1 MCNYCHSLVD
11 FAVSGCGK
19 TWSEATEEGFTFQC
33 LGCWNVDCLTAELA
47 RLTEIVK
54 GMESGGRVIAW
65 KTNGERT
72 TGNMTCRKV
81 TGEKVTVEKEGGTR
95 GQDMREVDAT
105 GGKTNGRKE
114 VTVDVTK
121 RKSITRTMTGRKET
135 GKKGTTEKAAGG
147 KVSNQG
153 DAKRRSYSEAV
164 IEGALRTERVF
175 MGDSIL
181 RKTDRTLTKG
191 EDVVVCLP
199 GARIEHVTERVENVL
214 GHGQGGSILV
224 HVGTNNADR
233 DGTTRIVKRYR
244 ELVETLKK
252 TRVEQIILSG
262 ILPVMSGRGVM
273 YSNCKRMAINALL
286 EQMCEEEGV
295 GFVGIFCWERRYV
308 YDRWPPFKRK
318 GRSSVLREPASID
331 GQWNRLQLFKLV
343 SQGGYTEKPNI
354 RGINKKSKKKSAKNS
369 LESPTEFGYKCVC
382 LNARSIVNKRNE
394 LNNMVEDIDPHIIG
408 ITESWATPNISEAEL
423 GMTGY
428 VMFRKD
434 RLGRRGGG
442 VILYI
447 KESIQ
452 AYEIKLEKEAECEEA
467 VWCNIVTGN
476 STLTV
481 GLVYRS
487 PNIRIEENEKIHN
500 AIKEV
505 SKRDCIIMG
514 DFNHGHVQWTSLQS
528 TGREDQEFLNL
539 VQDSFLSQHVLEATR
554 GENVLDIVL
563 SS

>member
-1 MCNYCHSLVD
+1 MCNHCHSLVD

-19 TWSEATEEGFTFQC
+19 TWSQTTEEGFTFQC
-33 LGCWNVDCLTAELA
+33 LGCWKVDCLTAELA
-47 RLTEIVK
+47 MLTDIVK
-54 GMESGGRVIAW
+54 GMESGGRVIAR

-95 GQDMREVDAT
+95 GQETREVDTT

-114 VTVDVTK
+114 VRVDVTK
-121 RKSITRTMTGRKET
+121 RKSKTRTMTGRNET

-181 RKTDRTLTKG
+181 RKADRTLSKG

-252 TRVEQIILSG
+252 TRVEQNILSG
-262 ILPVMSGRGVM
+262 ILPVMGGRGATFR
-273 YSNCKRMAINALL
+273 NCKRMEINALL
-286 EQMCEEEGV
+286 EQMCEEESRICR
-295 GFVGIFCWERRYV
+295 FVGIFCWERRHV
-308 YDRWPPFKRK
+308 YERWPPSKRK
-318 GRSSVLREPASID
+318 EGRSSVLREPASID

-343 SQGGYTEKPNI
+343 SQGGYTEKPNT
-354 RGINKKSKKKSAKNS
+354 RGIDKDSKKTSAKNS
-369 LESPTEFGYKCVC
+369 LESPTEFGYKCVY

-394 LNNMVEDIDPHIIG
+394 
-408 ITESWATPNISEAEL
+408 
-423 GMTGY
+423 
-428 VMFRKD
+428 
-434 RLGRRGGG
+434 
-442 VILYI
+442 
-447 KESIQ
+447 Q
-452 AYEIKLEKEAECEEA
+452 
-467 VWCNIVTGN
+467 
-476 STLTV
+476 
-481 GLVYRS
+481 
-487 PNIRIEENEKIHN
+487 
-500 AIKEV
+500 
-505 SKRDCIIMG
+505 
-514 DFNHGHVQWTSLQS
+514 LQE
-528 TGREDQEFLNL
+528 T
-539 VQDSFLSQHVLEATR
+539 QH
-554 GENVLDIVL
+554 
-563 SS
+563 